1 MTFEVIVA
9 DERHIKYAD
18 EICEEVFISARERGT
33 GIARRTP
40 EYIIEKIIAGKAV
53 IAVAEDGRFS
63 SLLMWQKKWKR
74 STPGNILPLW
84 FIRP

>member
-40 EYIIEKIIAGKAV
+40 EYITEKI
-53 IAVAEDGRFS
+53 
-63 SLLMWQKKWKR
+63 LL
-74 STPGNILPLW
+74 TL
-84 FIRP
+84 